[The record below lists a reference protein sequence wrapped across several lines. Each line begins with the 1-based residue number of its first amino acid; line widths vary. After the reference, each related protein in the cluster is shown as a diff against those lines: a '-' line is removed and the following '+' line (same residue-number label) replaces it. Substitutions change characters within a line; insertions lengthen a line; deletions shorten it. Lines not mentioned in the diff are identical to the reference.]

1 MTNRARKPVQV
12 SLVRGIVL
20 AAILLIAPP
29 ASTAQ
34 RSDSRAEPISD
45 TTHVFQ
51 LGEVEVFGSHITVAE
66 RLAEHISINEFR
78 STGRRDVSEA
88 LSIFPGVVLQR
99 IGPRNEAGVRVR
111 GFDLRHVPLYLD
123 GIPVYVPYDGFVD
136 LARFVTTDVSKITL
150 AKGFSSLLYGPN
162 AMAGAINIVSR
173 VPQHRLEGSIKAGWR
188 SPGGREVSLS
198 LGTRKSRWFA
208 LADATFLDQTTF
220 SLSSAFNPAPAENG
234 GRRDNAARKDVKI
247 SAKAGFAPNPGT
259 IYVLGYVY
267 QQGEKGNPPYAG
279 SADGIR
285 VRYWQW
291 PYWDKESVYLI
302 ADQVLGR
309 GFQLRGRLFYDQF
322 ESALYSYDDDTYS
335 SQKKPSSFQTFND
348 DNSFGGSL
356 QLNKTTLAGHA
367 LGIAT
372 HLKLDRHSERDL
384 QENVGRYEDVTF
396 SLSVEDDFSLPIGG
410 QAVAGLMYSVR
421 RTESAQRIDLEQ
433 VFPNTKNGSIE
444 GHVAIFQPMSESSYL
459 FASVGSRSR
468 FPTIKDRYSYR
479 ENRALPNPSLKPE
492 RALKIEIGFEG
503 TLLPALRI
511 RAALFHSHITDVIQT
526 GELTEPGTGL
536 ILAQLQ
542 NLARARHRGG
552 EATLRFRAASW
563 LSTEGSYSYVHL
575 KNLSDPSLLFTHT
588 PSHALSVH
596 LEAVPSDKLALRSW
610 ISYTSSR
617 LARIEGTTLTEL
629 EGQLTVDAEAG
640 YEVGQGIRL
649 TGGVRNVLDSDYQI
663 VAGYP
668 EPGRSFF
675 ARMSYTVQTAY

>member
-1 MTNRARKPVQV
+1 MNNRAKKPAQV
-12 SLVRGIVL
+12 SLFRGIVTV
-20 AAILLIAPP
+20 AILLIAPT

-34 RSDSRAEPISD
+34 RPDSRAQPISD

-78 STGRRDVSEA
+78 ATGRRDLSEA
-88 LSIFPGVVLQR
+88 LSLFPGVVLQR
-99 IGPRNEAGVRVR
+99 IGPRNESGVRVR
-111 GFDLRHVPLYLD
+111 GFDLRHVPLYQD

-136 LARFVTTDVSKITL
+136 LARFVTTDVSRITL

-162 AMAGAINIVSR
+162 AMGGAINIVSR
-173 VPQHRLEGSIKAGWR
+173 IPEHRYEGNVKAGWR
-188 SPGGREVSLS
+188 SPDGREVSLS
-198 LGTRKSRWFA
+198 LGTRRSRWFA

-220 SLSSAFNPAPAENG
+220 SLSSAFSPAPAENG
-234 GRRDNAARKDVKI
+234 GRRENAARKDAKI
-247 SAKAGFAPNPGT
+247 SAKTGFSPNPGT

-267 QQGEKGNPPYAG
+267 QQGEKENPPYAG
-279 SADGIR
+279 SEDGIR
-285 VRYWQW
+285 VRHWQW

-302 ADQVLGR
+302 ADQALGR

-322 ESALYSYDDDTYS
+322 ESALYGYDDETYS
-335 SQKKPSSFQTFND
+335 SQKKPFSFQSFND
-348 DNSFGGSL
+348 DNSYGGSL
-356 QLNKTTLAGHA
+356 QPNKTTPAGHA

-372 HLKLDRHSERDL
+372 HLKLDRHNERDMR
-384 QENVGRYEDVTF
+384 QSVGRYEDVTF
-396 SLSVEDDFSLPIGG
+396 SLSVEDDFPLPTGG

-444 GHVAIFQPMSESSYL
+444 GHVAILQPMSESSYL
-459 FASVGSRSR
+459 FVSMGHRSR

-492 RALKIEIGFEG
+492 RALKIELGFEG
-503 TLLPALRI
+503 IVLLALRI
-511 RAALFHSHITDVIQT
+511 QAALYHSHITDVIQT
-526 GELTEPGTGL
+526 GDVTKPGTEL

-542 NLARARHRGG
+542 NSGSARHRGG

-563 LSTEGSYSYVHL
+563 LNAEGSYSYVHL
-575 KNLSDPSLLFTHT
+575 ENLSDPSLLFTHT

-610 ISYTSSR
+610 MSYTSSR
-617 LARIEGTTLTEL
+617 LTRIEGTTFTEL
-629 EGQLTVDAEAG
+629 NGQLTVDAEAM
-640 YEVGQGIRL
+640 YEARQGIRL

-675 ARMSYTVQTAY
+675 ARLSYTFQTAY